1 MVKPP
6 GTIRE
11 GQTLNGPMFNE
22 PMLVET
28 VRPNAAAELSLTEVL
43 QRIDDEIGRTQEEL
57 DNEVAGAEGR
67 RAQAEPRHAE
77 VLARRESRREELGR
91 QRAAYGA
98 NLIEQLARDMTR
110 RFGRGFSRQNLWQ
123 MRQFGL
129 AYPPERILQTLSG
142 ESARPRPR
150 HSPMCA
156 LKTSS
161 RPFRPLASLRAA
173 AVGQESTRPRIL
185 RSRGAP
191 RRIVR
196 PPTRST
202 DQPPRRPRE
211 APARRHAAG
220 RTEVGSVSRCAEILE
235 ET

>member
-1 MVKPP
+1 MVRCSTSRCWWRRCARMERSNCHSPKCSSGSTTRSAALRRSWTTRSPARRGVAPRPKPAMPRFWP
-6 GTIRE
+6 G
-11 GQTLNGPMFNE
+11 GN
-22 PMLVET
+22 
-28 VRPNAAAELSLTEVL
+28 
-43 QRIDDEIGRTQEEL
+43 
-57 DNEVAGAEGR
+57 AGARNSAASEF
-67 RAQAEPRHAE
+67 
-77 VLARRESRREELGR
+77 
-91 QRAAYGA
+91 AYGA
-98 NLIEQLARDMTR
+98 NLVEQLVRDMTR

-123 MRQFGL
+123 MRQFGS

-150 HSPMCA
+150 HSPICA

-161 RPFRPLASLRAA
+161 RSFRPLASLRAA

-191 RRIVR
+191 RRMVR